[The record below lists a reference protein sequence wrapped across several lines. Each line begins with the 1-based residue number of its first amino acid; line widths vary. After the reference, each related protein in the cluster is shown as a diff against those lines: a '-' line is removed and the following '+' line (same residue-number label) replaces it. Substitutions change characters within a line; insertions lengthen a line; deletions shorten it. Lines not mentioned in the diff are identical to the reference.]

1 MQRGPIVVI
10 ADDLSGAAELAGIA
24 FARGHSAEVQR
35 QRFDPASAAEVIAVD
50 TDSRGL
56 SAEEAAGRV
65 RDAAKAVVAAQP
77 AWIYK
82 KVDSVLRGNVRK
94 EIEAL
99 LAVTAQGRAMLAPAN
114 PSRGRTIEGGR
125 LLIRG
130 VALDETEF
138 ALDPEHP
145 RRSSRGAELLGF
157 GDSPADGLLLP
168 DVPALD
174 ALERLA
180 AKIDDDTLPAGAAD
194 FFAALLDSRAA
205 RFAAAS
211 AGPTNLSLKLPA
223 LLVCGSRASW
233 ASRAGECAAMSV
245 PLRTFPPA
253 FEGPRFSEVELA
265 ACAQHSASR
274 LASAG
279 RLLLGIG
286 PIESTAAPADLV
298 SRLADLTALV
308 LQRTPVATLLLE
320 GGATAAAVA
329 ARVGWTRLDVTAKAP
344 VGIGILQPLNSDVA
358 PQVWIKPGSY
368 SWPDAVWRALQ

>member
-1 MQRGPIVVI
+1 MNRRPIVVI

-35 QRFDPASAAEVIAVD
+35 QCFDPASAAEVIAVD

-56 SAEEAAGRV
+56 SAEAAADHV
-65 RDAAKAVVAAQP
+65 REAAKAVVAAQP

-82 KVDSVLRGNVRK
+82 KVDSVLRGNVRA

-99 LAVTAQGRAMLAPAN
+99 LAITGHERALLTPAN
-114 PSRGRTIEGGR
+114 PSRGRTIEGGC

-130 VALDETEF
+130 VPLDETGF

-145 RRSSRGAELLGF
+145 RRSSRVGDLLGI
-157 GDSPADGLLLP
+157 ADLPVSDFLLP
-168 DVPALD
+168 DVASPGALV
-174 ALERLA
+174 ALATEV
-180 AKIDDDTLPAGAAD
+180 DDRTLPAGAAD

-205 RFAAAS
+205 PFAAVS
-211 AGPTNLSLKLPA
+211 AVSLHPGLDLPA

-233 ASRAGECAAMSV
+233 ATRAGECAAVGV
-245 PLRTFPPA
+245 PLTTFAPA
-253 FEGPRFSEVELA
+253 LEGERLPNAEMA
-265 ACAQHSASR
+265 ACAKHAASR
-274 LASAG
+274 LATAG

-286 PIESTAAPADLV
+286 PIESAASPADLV
-298 SRLADLTALV
+298 NCLADLTALV
-308 LQRTPVATLLLE
+308 LERTPVASLLLE

-329 ARVGWTRLDVTAKAP
+329 ARLGWTRLAVSAKAP
-344 VGIGILQPLNSDVA
+344 AGIGILQPLMAAAA

-368 SWPDAVWRALQ
+368 PWPDAVWRALQ

>member
-1 MQRGPIVVI
+1 MGRGPIVVI

-56 SAEEAAGRV
+56 APEAAADRV
-65 RDAAKAVVAAQP
+65 RDAAQAIFPANP

-82 KVDSVLRGNVRK
+82 KVDSVLRGNARA

-99 LAVTAQGRAMLAPAN
+99 LQVTGRGRAVLAPAN

-130 VALDETEF
+130 VPLDQTDF
-138 ALDPEHP
+138 AIDPEHP
-145 RRSSRGAELLGF
+145 RRSSHVGDLLGL
-157 GDSPADGLLLP
+157 DVLPADFLLP
-168 DVPALD
+168 DVLSVD

-180 AKIDDDTLPAGAAD
+180 ADVDDRTLPAGAAD

-205 RFAAAS
+205 CPNGATERPLGARPELPAVIACGSQAAWARRAVDCAAAGVPVGTFAPVF
-211 AGPTNLSLKLPA
+211 AGDRPPQA
-223 LLVCGSRASW
+223 DMGAWADRA
-233 ASRAGECAAMSV
+233 AA
-245 PLRTFPPA
+245 
-253 FEGPRFSEVELA
+253 
-265 ACAQHSASR
+265 R

-286 PIESTAAPADLV
+286 PVETTAAPADLV
-298 SRLADLTALV
+298 SRLAELTALV
-308 LQRTPVATLLLE
+308 LERTPVASLLLE
-320 GGATAAAVA
+320 GGSTAEAVA
-329 ARVGWTRLDVTAKAP
+329 ARLGWSRLAVAAAAP
-344 VGIGILQPLNSDVA
+344 AGIGILRPLNATSTL
-358 PQVWIKPGSY
+358 QVWVKPGSY
-368 SWPDAVWRALQ
+368 PWPDAVWRALQ

>member
-1 MQRGPIVVI
+1 MDRRPIVVV

-24 FARGHSAEVQR
+24 FARGFSAEVQR
-35 QRFDPASAAEVIAVD
+35 QRFEPASAAEVIAVD

-56 SAEEAAGRV
+56 PAEAAADRV
-65 RDAAKAVVAAQP
+65 REAARALLATKP
-77 AWIYK
+77 AWMYK
-82 KVDSVLRGNVRK
+82 KVDSVLRGNVRP
-94 EIEAL
+94 EIESL
-99 LAVTAQGRAMLAPAN
+99 VSVTGHGRAVLAPAN

-130 VALDETEF
+130 LPLEETEF
-138 ALDPEHP
+138 AFDPEHP

-233 ASRAGECAAMSV
+233 ASRAGECAAMGV

-279 RLLLGIG
+279 R
-286 PIESTAAPADLV
+286 
-298 SRLADLTALV
+298 
-308 LQRTPVATLLLE
+308 
-320 GGATAAAVA
+320 
-329 ARVGWTRLDVTAKAP
+329 
-344 VGIGILQPLNSDVA
+344 
-358 PQVWIKPGSY
+358 
-368 SWPDAVWRALQ
+368 